1 MGRVEMGME
10 RILSHCEKGSTYLAV
25 LSIFVMMVL
34 TTADAIGRYLFNFP
48 ITGAYEVTEKY
59 LMLVAVY
66 LGASYTYRGGANIRI
81 TLLVDRL
88 PREVKLGLNI
98 FAQVVSTGYG
108 FLLVIPAMQALLRAY
123 QQKITLSSSNLPL
136 WVSYVAIPLG
146 LFLMAL
152 FMLRDL
158 PRVRT
163 GRSALFREG
172 GSTDVM
178 AEEKSGEEGAHP

>member
-1 MGRVEMGME
+1 ME
-10 RILSHCEKGSTYLAV
+10 RFLSQCEKWSTHLAV

-66 LGASYTYRGGANIRI
+66 LGASYTYRGGSNIRI

-88 PREVKLGLNI
+88 PRQVKMALNI
-98 FAQVVSTGYG
+98 FAQVFSTCYG
-108 FLLVIPAMQALLRAY
+108 FLLVVPAVQNVIRTY
-123 QQKITLSSSNLPL
+123 DQRITLSSSNLPL
-136 WVSYVAIPLG
+136 WLPYLAIPVG
-146 LFLMAL
+146 LILMSL

-158 PRVRT
+158 PRVRA
-163 GRSALFREG
+163 GKSALFRGG

-178 AEEKSGEEGAHP
+178 SEENSGEKGPQ

>member
-1 MGRVEMGME
+1 ME
-10 RILSHCEKGSTYLAV
+10 RVLSYLEKWSTSLAV
-25 LSIFVMMVL
+25 LSIFIMMVL
-34 TTADAIGRYLFNFP
+34 TTADAMGRYLFNFP

-66 LGASYTYRGGANIRI
+66 LGASYTYRGGSNIRI

-88 PREVKLGLNI
+88 PGGIKMGLNL
-98 FAQVVSTGYG
+98 FAQIFSICYG
-108 FLLVIPAMQALLRAY
+108 FLLVIPAVQTVLRAY

-136 WVSYVAIPLG
+136 WVSYVAIPVG

-158 PRVRT
+158 PRVRA
-163 GRSALFREG
+163 GKSALFREG
-172 GSTDVM
+172 GASDVL
-178 AEEKSGEEGAHP
+178 AEEVSGKEGVRP

>member
-1 MGRVEMGME
+1 ME
-10 RILSHCEKGSTYLAV
+10 RILSQCEKWSTRLAV

-66 LGASYTYRGGANIRI
+66 LGASYTYRGGSNIRI
-81 TLLVDRL
+81 TLVVNHL
-88 PREVKLGLNI
+88 PRHVKMVLNI
-98 FAQVVSTGYG
+98 FAQVFSTGYG
-108 FLLVIPAMQALLRAY
+108 FLLVIPAVQNVIRTYA
-123 QQKITLSSSNLPL
+123 QKITLSSSNLPL
-136 WVSYVAIPLG
+136 WIPYAAIPIG
-146 LFLMAL
+146 LFLMSL

-158 PRVRT
+158 PRVRA
-163 GRSALFREG
+163 GKSALFREG

-178 AEEKSGEEGAHP
+178 AVNNSGQKGARQ